1 MNTSAG
7 NSDDDDDVAADKPV
21 AARAKLPRYLSQG
34 DKSAPQSQAERGGP
48 KLPAYTAPAVQRVK
62 KSKAHEERAA
72 ESYGGRRLKA
82 SGAAPFSRR
91 DKNTAGA
98 DVTTDLLLMQHKGT
112 EKDSMSIKRDWLY
125 EVSVE
130 AARRS
135 KYPALVILFETETR
149 VDNEWVAVPRKVF
162 QMLLANQPGTS
173 EEPP

>member
-1 MNTSAG
+1 MSASG
-7 NSDDDDDVAADKPV
+7 GKSDDDEVPNTPAP
-21 AARAKLPRYLSQG
+21 ARAKLPRYLSQG
-34 DKSAPQSQAERGGP
+34 DKSAPQPESERGSP
-48 KLPAYTAPAVQRVK
+48 KLPAYTDPAVRRVK

-72 ESYGGRRLKA
+72 KSYGGRRLKA

-98 DVTTDLLLMQHKGT
+98 DVTSDLLLMQHKGT

-125 EVSVE
+125 ELSVE

-135 KYPALVILFETETR
+135 KYPALVILFETEKR